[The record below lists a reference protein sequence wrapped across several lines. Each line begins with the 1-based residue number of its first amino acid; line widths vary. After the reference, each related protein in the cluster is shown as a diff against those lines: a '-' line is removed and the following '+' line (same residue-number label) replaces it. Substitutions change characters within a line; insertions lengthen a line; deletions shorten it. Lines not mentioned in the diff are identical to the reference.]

1 MKKESFTME
10 KSKLG
15 LPVGLFGALIFA
27 MAYFGGYMVLFL
39 LVGYV
44 LIREEDAWLRRTA
57 VKAVLVSVAF
67 SVINLLLGLVPDM
80 IGIVDDLFNVFGS
93 YFSIPFIS
101 NVLNLLG
108 SIISF
113 VKMLVF
119 VALGV
124 LCLSKKQVKIP
135 VIDDFL
141 EKNVG

>member
-1 MKKESFTME
+1 ME

-27 MAYFGGYMVLFL
+27 MAYFGGYTVLFL

-93 YFSIPFIS
+93 YFSIHFIS
-101 NVLNLLG
+101 NVMNLLG
-108 SIISF
+108 SILSF

-119 VALGV
+119 VNLGV